1 MVNTKMRVLHILD
14 ELKFSGAEIMYVAAA
29 KLFQDLGCEL
39 YVVNTAD
46 HLGEYTPFFKDAGY
60 TILHWPYEHL
70 SLVQKFIYWNRTIR
84 FIRRNKIDV
93 VHVHRPDMK
102 CPMAYCA
109 WRAGVRSV
117 YTYHSE
123 FPSRVIT
130 YPYHVLLRYAC
141 QYLFHQVQ
149 QTISDSVY
157 DHERHYFHNHTIQI
171 NNWYNTDKYYP
182 ARAGEKARFRQMLDI
197 PEHSLVIISIG
208 GCSYIKRHEDILQA
222 VAIARQTC
230 PQILYLHLGEG
241 DKTAE
246 EQQLAAS
253 LGIHDVV
260 RFLGN
265 QKDVR
270 PYLVAADIYVM
281 SSRNEG
287 MPITAIEAMACGVP
301 AVFYNVP
308 GLWDFNKHGDCSL
321 LVEEQPEKL
330 AEAILQLSQDPARQQ
345 RLTQQASDY
354 IHREFD
360 MEKNVK
366 KIFEVCYS
374 TR

>member
-1 MVNTKMRVLHILD
+1 MRVLHILD

-29 KLFQDLGCEL
+29 KQFQDLGCEL

-46 HLGEYTPFFKDAGY
+46 RLGDYTPFFREAGY
-60 TILHWPYEHL
+60 TVLHWPYEHL
-70 SLVQKFIYWNRTIR
+70 SIFQKMVYWHRTIR
-84 FIRRNKIDV
+84 YIRQNKIDV

-117 YTYHSE
+117 FTYHSE

-157 DHERHYFHNHTIQI
+157 DHERHYFHNPTIQI
-171 NNWYNTDKYYP
+171 NNWYNTNKFYP
-182 ARAGEKARFRQMLDI
+182 ARAGEKVQVRQTFDI
-197 PEHSLVIISIG
+197 PADALVIISIG
-208 GCSYIKRHEDILQA
+208 GCSDIKRHEDILQA

-230 PQILYLHLGEG
+230 PRILYLHLGEG

-246 EQQLAAS
+246 EQQLAVS
-253 LGIHDVV
+253 LGIQDVV
-260 RFLGN
+260 RFMGN

-270 PYLVAADIYVM
+270 PYLIAADIYVM

-287 MPITAIEAMACGVP
+287 IAITAIEAMACSVP
-301 AVFYNVP
+301 AVLYRVP
-308 GLWDFNKHGDCSL
+308 GLWDFNKHGDCSV
-321 LVEEQPEKL
+321 LVEEKPAFL
-330 AEAILQLSQDPARQQ
+330 AEAILQLSQDPALQQ
-345 RLTQQASDY
+345 RLTQQASNY
-354 IHREFD
+354 IHQEFD
-360 MEKNVK
+360 METNVR
-366 KIFEVCYS
+366 KIFDVCYL

>member
-1 MVNTKMRVLHILD
+1 MRVLHILD

-39 YVVNTAD
+39 YVVNTSD
-46 HLGEYTPFFKDAGY
+46 HLGEYTPFFKEAGY
-60 TILHWPYEHL
+60 TVLHWPYEHL
-70 SLVQKFIYWNRTIR
+70 SIVQKMVYWHRTIR
-84 FIRRNKIDV
+84 FIRTNQIDV

-123 FPSRVIT
+123 FPSRTIT

-157 DHERHYFHNHTIQI
+157 DHERNYFHNRTIQI
-171 NNWYNTDKYYP
+171 NNWYNTNKYYP
-182 ARAGEKARFRQMLDI
+182 AVVGEKSQIRQELGI
-197 PEHSLVIISIG
+197 PQNGLVVISIG
-208 GCSYIKRHEDILQA
+208 GCSYIKRHEDIIQA
-222 VAIARQTC
+222 VAMMREKN
-230 PQILYLHLGEG
+230 PNLLYLHLGEG

-246 EQQLAAS
+246 EQQLAER
-253 LGIHDVV
+253 LGVSEMV
-260 RFLGN
+260 RFVGN
-265 QKDVR
+265 QKSVR
-270 PYLVAADIYVM
+270 PYLIAADIYVM

-308 GLWDFNKHGDCSL
+308 GLWDFNKHGECSV
-321 LVEEQPEKL
+321 LVEEKPERL
-330 AEAILQLSQDPARQQ
+330 AEAIIQLYQDPSRQR
-345 RLTQQASDY
+345 RLTQNASDY

-360 MEKNVK
+360 MEKNVRQ
-366 KIFEVCYS
+366 IFEVCYL

>member
-1 MVNTKMRVLHILD
+1 MRVLHILD

-29 KLFQDLGCEL
+29 KLFQDRGCEL

-46 HLGEYTPFFKDAGY
+46 QLGAYTPFFREAGY
-60 TILHWPYEHL
+60 TVLHWPYEHL
-70 SLVQKFIYWNRTIR
+70 SLFQKLIYWNQTIR
-84 FIRRNKIDV
+84 FIRRNRIDV

-157 DHERHYFHNHTIQI
+157 DHERNYFHNRTIKI
-171 NNWYNTDKYYP
+171 NNWYNTAKYYP
-182 ARAGEKARFRQMLDI
+182 ARAGEKSQLRQALGI
-197 PEHSLVIISIG
+197 PDDALVIISIG

-222 VAIARQTC
+222 VAIARKTC
-230 PQILYLHLGEG
+230 PQLLYLHLGEG
-241 DKTAE
+241 DKTEE

-253 LGIHDVV
+253 LGIQDVV

-270 PYLVAADIYVM
+270 SYLIASDIYVM

-287 MPITAIEAMACGVP
+287 MPITAIEAMACGIP

-308 GLWDFNKHGDCSL
+308 GLWDFNKHGDCSV
-321 LVEEQPEKL
+321 LVEEQPEKM
-330 AEAILQLSQDPARQQ
+330 AEAIIQLFHDPERQK
-345 RLTQQASDY
+345 RLVAQASDY
-354 IHREFD
+354 ILSEFD
-360 MEKNVK
+360 MATNVK
-366 KIFEVCYS
+366 KIIELYKEN
-374 TR
+374 